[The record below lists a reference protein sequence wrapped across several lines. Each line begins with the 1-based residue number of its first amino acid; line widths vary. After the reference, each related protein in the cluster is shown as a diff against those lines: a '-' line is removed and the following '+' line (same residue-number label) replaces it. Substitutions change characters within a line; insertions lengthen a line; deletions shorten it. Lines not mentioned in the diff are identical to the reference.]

1 MKDNILNANII
12 SAENIEKSDR
22 ELNDEANESEDDL
35 LNLIAEIIVEIII
48 KKYRYGSD
56 RIHKDK

>member
-1 MKDNILNANII
+1 MEKETIKTQITNADP
-12 SAENIEKSDR
+12 IEKSDR
-22 ELNDEANESEDDL
+22 ELKGKPPEKEDDL

-56 RIHKDK
+56 RIRKNK